1 MLAEPIH
8 FDKNA
13 IDSSLAERL
22 IAVQFPQWAGLP
34 ITPVS
39 HQGWD
44 NRTFRLGT
52 ELLVR
57 LPSAAQYALQVEKE
71 HRWLPP
77 IAPELPLPIPVPLA
91 VGEPG
96 EGFPW
101 PWSVYRWIEG
111 EPATIERIAD
121 LCSFARTLAEFLVAL
136 RAVDASDG
144 PPPGPHNFYRGAP
157 VAVYDDETQRA
168 LSELI
173 GEIDTVAA
181 RAVWDAAL
189 ATTWTAEPVWFHG
202 DVAFGNLM
210 VNDGRLQAVIDFGT
224 SGIGDPACDLVIAWT
239 LLDDPSREVFR
250 AVVGLDEATWARGRG
265 WAIWKALITLPNV
278 IETDPVNEAI
288 VRAVIDAVLDD
299 HARFG

>member
-22 IAVQFPQWAGLP
+22 VAAQFPQWAELP
-34 ITPVS
+34 ITPVH

-52 ELLVR
+52 ELSVR

-71 HRWLPP
+71 HRWLPRL
-77 IAPELPLPIPVPLA
+77 APELPLPIPVPLA

-121 LCSFARTLAEFLVAL
+121 LSAFARTLAEFLVAL
-136 RAVDASDG
+136 RAVDARGG
-144 PPPGPHNFYRGAP
+144 PSPGPHNFYRGAP
-157 VAVYDDETQRA
+157 VAVYDDETRRA
-168 LSELI
+168 LSALT
-173 GEIDTVAA
+173 GEIDIIAA
-181 RAVWDAAL
+181 RAVWDAAI
-189 ATTWTAEPVWFHG
+189 ATTWTADPVWFHG
-202 DVAFGNLM
+202 DVARSWTIRAARCFARSWGSTRRPGPA
-210 VNDGRLQAVIDFGT
+210 VGAGPSGR
-224 SGIGDPACDLVIAWT
+224 
-239 LLDDPSREVFR
+239 R
-250 AVVGLDEATWARGRG
+250 
-265 WAIWKALITLPNV
+265 
-278 IETDPVNEAI
+278 
-288 VRAVIDAVLDD
+288 
-299 HARFG
+299 